1 MTSPF
6 RSEEYTSEEYPY
18 EKNCPICG
26 RQFFPTEEWGY
37 KRGPK
42 AYPILVCSF
51 PCAREYDRRED
62 EKKEREY
69 KTLLPF
75 FNCIYIELMVPR
87 GVVTTEQIT
96 TVGAKLC
103 GIKKKKRIAELWVRF
118 AQEKGLSKSRH
129 GYRIR

>member
-6 RSEEYTSEEYPY
+6 LSEEYPFD
-18 EKNCPICG
+18 KDCPICG
-26 RQFFPTEEWGY
+26 KQFFPTEEWGY
-37 KRGPK
+37 RRGLK
-42 AYPILVCSF
+42 KEIYLCSYS
-51 PCAREYDRRED
+51 CCLEHDRRE
-62 EKKEREY
+62 EARRERDY
-69 KTLLPF
+69 AILLPF
-75 FNCIYIELMVPR
+75 FNRIYIELMVPR

-96 TVGAKLC
+96 TGGAKLC